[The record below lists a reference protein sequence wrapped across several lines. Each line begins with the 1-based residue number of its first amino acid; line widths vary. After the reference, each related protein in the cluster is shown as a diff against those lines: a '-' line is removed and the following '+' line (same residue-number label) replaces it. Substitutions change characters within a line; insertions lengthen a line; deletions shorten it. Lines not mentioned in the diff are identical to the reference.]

1 MDDNRKKVLLKVR
14 REKEKKRKAE
24 HHQKAD
30 KMVTAESVSP
40 VTVYK
45 LSSTMN
51 RAFAKVKKQ
60 PPTREWNTIKK
71 SSL

>member
-1 MDDNRKKVLLKVR
+1 MDDYRRKVLLKVR

-24 HHQKAD
+24 HHKKAD

-40 VTVYK
+40 VAVYK
-45 LSSTMN
+45 LSSTMD
-51 RAFAKVKKQ
+51 RAFAKMKIQ
-60 PPTREWNTIKK
+60 PPTRKWNTNKK

>member
-1 MDDNRKKVLLKVR
+1 MDDYRRKVLLKVR
-14 REKEKKRKAE
+14 TEKEKKRKAD

-30 KMVTAESVSP
+30 KMVTAESVST

-45 LSSTMN
+45 LSSTVD

-60 PPTREWNTIKK
+60 PPTRE
-71 SSL
+71 

>member
-1 MDDNRKKVLLKVR
+1 MAD
-14 REKEKKRKAE
+14 

-30 KMVTAESVSP
+30 KMVTAESVST

-45 LSSTMN
+45 LSSTVD

-60 PPTREWNTIKK
+60 PPTRE
-71 SSL
+71 

>member
-1 MDDNRKKVLLKVR
+1 MDDYRRKVLLKVR

-24 HHQKAD
+24 HHKKAD

-45 LSSTMN
+45 LSSD

-60 PPTREWNTIKK
+60 PPTRE
-71 SSL
+71 